1 MKSEDAVF
9 RALAE
14 LPLEA
19 PPSALSQKLLASGRA
34 RLVPAPVHPAW
45 AVAIAASVVAY
56 LGWAL
61 FYTGNL

>member
-1 MKSEDAVF
+1 MKPQDAVLQ
-9 RALAE
+9 ALAE

-19 PPSALSQKLLASGRA
+19 PPAALSQKLLASGRT
-34 RLVPAPVHPAW
+34 RLVPAKVHPAW
-45 AVAIAASVVAY
+45 AIAIAASVVAY

>member
-1 MKSEDAVF
+1 MTSEDAVLQ
-9 RALAE
+9 ALAK

-34 RLVPAPVHPAW
+34 RLVPAQVHPAW

-61 FYTGNL
+61 FYTGNW